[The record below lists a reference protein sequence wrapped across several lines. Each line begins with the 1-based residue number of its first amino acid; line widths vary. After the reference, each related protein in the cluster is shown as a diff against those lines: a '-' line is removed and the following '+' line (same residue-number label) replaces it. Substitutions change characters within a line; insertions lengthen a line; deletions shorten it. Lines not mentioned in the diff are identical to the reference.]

1 MCAAKSGFP
10 RVKRRYWPIVTLFG
24 FALLAAG
31 GWALRNTSHGEA
43 AAQSRSVSAATAV
56 PVTAGTATA
65 RDMPVYVRGLGS
77 VQAYNSVTVKSRVD
91 GAIVKVDFKEGQ
103 EVKAGDLLFEIDPR
117 PYQAA
122 LAQAQANLARDQ
134 AQLANAQRTASRDK
148 PLVGKE
154 FISRQQFD
162 ADSTSADALAG
173 TVAADKAA
181 IEAAQLNL
189 DYTQLRSPIDG
200 RTGARQVDIG
210 NLVHA
215 SDNTALVTITQ
226 LKPIYVSFT
235 APQNELDAIRQAQI
249 KGTVPAEAWSQGE
262 QREIAKGALTLIDN
276 QIDAS
281 TGTIHLKASFDNS
294 DEALWPGEFVDM
306 RLQIDTLKDA
316 VTVPSRSIQSG
327 PNGSYL
333 FVIKPD
339 NSVEQRTVTVT
350 ETENDLAVVSKGLS
364 AGEQIVVDGQYRLQ
378 QDTKVSILSPQSQ
391 PAPAAKG

>member
-1 MCAAKSGFP
+1 VALALVG
-10 RVKRRYWPIVTLFG
+10 WTLR
-24 FALLAAG
+24 G
-31 GWALRNTSHGEA
+31 GSHGEA
-43 AAQSRSVSAATAV
+43 AAQSRGVSDAVAV

-91 GAIVKVDFKEGQ
+91 GAIVKVDFTEGQ

-134 AQLANAQRTASRDK
+134 AQLGNAQRNTERDK
-148 PLVGKE
+148 PLMGKE
-154 FISRQQFD
+154 FISKQQFD
-162 ADSTSADALAG
+162 ADSTSAGAMAG
-173 TVAADKAA
+173 TVAGDKAA

-200 RTGARQVDIG
+200 RTGARQVDLG

-215 SDNTALVTITQ
+215 TDSTSLVTITQ
-226 LKPIYVSFT
+226 LKPIFVSFT
-235 APQNELDAIRQAQI
+235 APQNQLDAIRQAQI
-249 KGTVPAEAWSQGE
+249 KGPVSAEAWSQGE
-262 QREIAKGALTLIDN
+262 QRQIAKGALTLIDN
-276 QIDAS
+276 QIDAA

-306 RLQIDTLKDA
+306 RLQIDTLKNA
-316 VTVPSRSIQSG
+316 VTVPARSVQAG

-339 NSVEQRTVTVT
+339 NTVDQRTVTVA
-350 ETENDLAVVSKGLS
+350 ETENEDAVISKGLS

-378 QDTKVSILSPQSQ
+378 QGAKVAILPPQS
-391 PAPAAKG
+391 APATKG

>member
-1 MCAAKSGFP
+1 MHRGSRSGEA
-10 RVKRRYWPIVTLFG
+10 V
-24 FALLAAG
+24 AQ
-31 GWALRNTSHGEA
+31 SHGA
-43 AAQSRSVSAATAV
+43 AEAV

-77 VQAYNSVTVKSRVD
+77 VQAYNNVTVKSRVD
-91 GAIVKVDFKEGQ
+91 GAIVKVDFTEGQ
-103 EVKAGDLLFEIDPR
+103 EVKIGDLLFEIDPR

-134 AQLANAQRTASRDK
+134 AQLANAQRNANRDK

-162 ADSTSADALAG
+162 ADSTSADLQAG

-226 LKPIYVSFT
+226 LKPIFVSFT
-235 APQNELDAIRQAQI
+235 APQNQLDGIRQAQI
-249 KGTVPAEAWSQGE
+249 KASVSAEAWSQGE
-262 QREIAKGALTLIDN
+262 QRQIAKGALTLIDN
-276 QIDAS
+276 QIDPA
-281 TGTIHLKASFDNS
+281 TGTIHLKASFDNQ
-294 DEALWPGEFVDM
+294 DELLWPGEFVDM
-306 RLQIDTLKDA
+306 RLQVDTLKNA
-316 VTVPSRSIQSG
+316 VTVPARSIQAG

-339 NSVEQRTVTVT
+339 NTVEQRIVTVA
-350 ETENDLAVVSKGLS
+350 ETENDLAAVSKGLS

-378 QDTKVSILSPQSQ
+378 QGTKVSILP
-391 PAPAAKG
+391 PAPAAPAANG

>member
-1 MCAAKSGFP
+1 
-10 RVKRRYWPIVTLFG
+10 VKRLHLPIVTLG
-24 FALLAAG
+24 GLVLLAAA
-31 GWALRNTSHGEA
+31 GWALRNTSPGEA
-43 AAQSRSVSAATAV
+43 AAQSRGVAVAVV
-56 PVTAGTATA
+56 PVTAGRATE

-77 VQAYNSVTVKSRVD
+77 VQASNSVIVRSRVD

-103 EVKAGDLLFEIDPR
+103 EVRAGDLLFEIDPR

-122 LAQAQANLARDQ
+122 LAQAQANLARYQ
-134 AQLANAQRTASRDK
+134 AQRANAQRNANRDK

-162 ADSTSADALAG
+162 ADSTNADALAA
-173 TVAADKAA
+173 TVTADNAA

-189 DYTQLRSPIDG
+189 EYTQLRSPIDG

-226 LKPIYVSFT
+226 LKPIFVSFT
-235 APQNELDAIRQAQI
+235 APQDRLDAIRQAEI
-249 KGTVPAEAWSQGE
+249 KGPVPAEAWSQGE
-262 QREIAKGALTLIDN
+262 QRKIASGALTLIDN
-276 QIDAS
+276 QIDAA
-281 TGTIHLKASFDNS
+281 TGTVHLKASFDNQ

-306 RLQIDTLKDA
+306 RLQVNTLRSA
-316 VTVPSRSIQSG
+316 VTVPARSIQAG

-339 NSVEQRTVTVT
+339 DTVEQRAVSVA
-350 ETENDLAVVSKGLS
+350 ETENDLAAVTDGLS
-364 AGEQIVVDGQYRLQ
+364 ADEQIVVDGQYRLQ
-378 QDTKVSILSPQSQ
+378 QGTKVSILPPQSQ
-391 PAPAAKG
+391 PAPATKG

>member
-1 MCAAKSGFP
+1 
-10 RVKRRYWPIVTLFG
+10 VNRRLWQIVAISA
-24 FALLAAG
+24 FAFLAMT
-31 GWALRNTSHGEA
+31 GWALRDRSHGQA
-43 AAQSRSVSAATAV
+43 AAQSRSVSEATGV
-56 PVTAGTATA
+56 PVAAATATA
-65 RDMPVYVRGLGS
+65 RDMPVYVRGLGT

-91 GAIVKVDFKEGQ
+91 GAIVKVDFTEGQ

-134 AQLANAQRTASRDK
+134 AQLANAQRNASRDK

-162 ADSTSADALAG
+162 SDSTNADALAG

-181 IEAAQLNL
+181 VEAAQLNL

-200 RTGARQVDIG
+200 RTGARQMDIG

-226 LKPIYVSFT
+226 LKPIFVSFA
-235 APQNELDAIRQAQI
+235 APQNQLDAIRQAQI
-249 KGTVPAEAWSQGE
+249 KGSVPAEAWSQGE
-262 QREIAKGALTLIDN
+262 QRQIAKGTLTLIDN
-276 QIDAS
+276 QIDAA
-281 TGTIHLKASFDNS
+281 TGTIHLKASFANP

-306 RLQIDTLKDA
+306 RLQVDTLKNA
-316 VTVPSRSIQSG
+316 VTVPGRSIQAG

-339 NSVEQRTVTVT
+339 NTVEQRTVTVA
-350 ETENDLAVVSKGLS
+350 ETEDDLAVIAKGVS

-378 QDTKVSILSPQSQ
+378 QGTKVSILPPQSQ
-391 PAPAAKG
+391 PAPTAKG

>member
-1 MCAAKSGFP
+1 
-10 RVKRRYWPIVTLFG
+10 VNRRLWPIVTLC
-24 FALLAAG
+24 ACVAVAWA
-31 GWALRNTSHGEA
+31 GWALHSASHGEA
-43 AAQSRSVSAATAV
+43 AAQSHSVSEAAA
-56 PVTAGTATA
+56 PVTAAAATA

-91 GAIVKVDFKEGQ
+91 GAIVKVDFTEGQ

-122 LAQAQANLARDQ
+122 LAQAQANLARDE
-134 AQLANAQRTASRDK
+134 AQLANAQRNANRDK

-162 ADSTSADALAG
+162 ADSTNADALSA

-181 IEAAQLNL
+181 VEAAQVNL

-215 SDNTALVTITQ
+215 SDNTGLLTITQ
-226 LKPIYVSFT
+226 LKPIFVSFT
-235 APQNELDAIRQAQI
+235 APQTEFDAIRQAQVR
-249 KGTVPAEAWSQGE
+249 GPVPAEAWTQGE
-262 QREIAKGALTLIDN
+262 QREIAAGKLTLIDN
-276 QIDAS
+276 QIDQA
-281 TGTIHLKASFDNS
+281 TGTVRLKAEFANA

-306 RLQIDTLKDA
+306 RLQVNTLKNV
-316 VTVPSRSIQSG
+316 VTVPARSIQAG

-339 NSVEQRTVTVT
+339 NTVEQRTVTVA
-350 ETENDLAVVSKGLS
+350 ETEHDVAAISKGLS
-364 AGEQIVVDGQYRLQ
+364 AGEQVVVDGQYRLQ
-378 QDTKVSILSPQSQ
+378 QGTKVSILPPQSQ
-391 PAPAAKG
+391 SGPAANG